1 MGEGQEPVLQ
11 IALDFINLQQALRAA
26 RESVAGGAAWVEAG
40 TPLIKSEGLDVVRAL
55 RKEFPEHTIIADMK
69 IMDAGRVEVE
79 TAAKA
84 GANVV
89 TVLGAASDATIAECV
104 EAGRSYDAQIE
115 VDLIEVQDAV
125 ARAVRAQE
133 LGASIIGVHTAI
145 DVQMTGGDPLETVRA
160 VAAAVEVPV
169 AVAGGINSE
178 TAPEAVKAGADIV
191 VVGGAINKAP
201 DAEEATRVILE
212 AMRSGRSIATEFYK
226 RGGEEQLGEIFAR
239 CSAANISDAMHRKG
253 WLPGIR
259 ALTPGMRVVGPA
271 LTVWTY
277 PGDWSKPVQAID
289 EAEEGAVIV
298 VDVRGEGPAIWGEE
312 ASKSCRSR
320 GVAGV
325 VINGAA
331 RDTGEIRELGF
342 PLFCALTA
350 PAAGEPKGMGMI
362 GVPLKIGET
371 AVRTGDWVIGDDDG
385 VIVVPRE
392 QAVEM
397 ANRALSVVER
407 EAREKAEI
415 EAGRTLGQVAELE
428 RWEQEGGATLK
439 GFKAHG
445 PEGDEPDEGDDE

>member
-104 EAGRSYDAQIE
+104 EAGRSY
-115 VDLIEVQDAV
+115 
-125 ARAVRAQE
+125 
-133 LGASIIGVHTAI
+133 VHTAI

-239 CSAANISDAMHRKG
+239 CSAANISDAM
-253 WLPGIR
+253 
-259 ALTPGMRVVGPA
+259 
-271 LTVWTY
+271 
-277 PGDWSKPVQAID
+277 GDWSKPVQAID